1 MMFDEVKTRAPRN
14 FDRLQNPKVWFTF
27 LKTTTVTRSSAF
39 LVYMI
44 KNSERKCWRVKGTEL
59 KLTELQYG
67 AAI

>member
-14 FDRLQNPKVWFTF
+14 FDSLQNPKVLIHFPQ
-27 LKTTTVTRSSAF
+27 KTTVIRSSPI

-44 KNSERKCWRVKGTEL
+44 TNSERKCWRVKGTEL
-59 KLTELQYG
+59 KLTKLQYG